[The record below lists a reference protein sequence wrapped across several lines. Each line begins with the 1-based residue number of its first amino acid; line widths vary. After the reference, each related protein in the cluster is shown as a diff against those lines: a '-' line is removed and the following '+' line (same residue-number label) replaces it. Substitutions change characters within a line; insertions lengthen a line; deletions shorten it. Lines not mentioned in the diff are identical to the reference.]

1 MTTAP
6 GGRRSR
12 PYAGT
17 GGRTQAPTTG
27 LTIDT
32 QVIVNDTDAEQPLSE
47 AHLSALRLCSES
59 SRAVSELA
67 GLLRLPVGVITVLV
81 ADLHQ
86 LHLVTLQAPADMSAI
101 DNVSYGLMTRVLN
114 GLRAQYQ
121 EDTKGNQRAN

>member
-1 MTTAP
+1 MTTPP

-17 GGRTQAPTTG
+17 GGRTQAPGTG

-32 QVIVNDTDAEQPLSE
+32 QITVCEAYGGQPVSE
-47 AHLSALRLCSES
+47 AHLSILRRCAES

-81 ADLHQ
+81 ADLHR
-86 LHLVTLQAPADMSAI
+86 LRLVTLQAPTDMSRD
-101 DNVSYGLMTRVLN
+101 DNVSFGLMNRVLN
-114 GLRAQYQ
+114 GLKAQYE
-121 EDTKGNQRAN
+121 EDIKGNRRAN